1 MLLKPYQK
9 QIIDDLARYFEILRE
24 KGNIAVAFNEFW
36 QKHPRTAITPMFGEA
51 VEPYKNN
58 VPNVPHVCIKVP
70 TAGGKTF
77 IAANALNT
85 IFSAFDNS
93 RPKTVVW
100 LVPSNSILEQ
110 TIRNFSNPK
119 HPYREQLNTDFANK
133 VEVFDKKMLLQGAGF
148 NCTSVHENL
157 TLCIL
162 SFDSLRARKAEDRK
176 VNDENGNLQSFANR
190 VEEDEV
196 SVMSVLRSLN
206 PVVIVDESHNAESEL
221 SVEMLKNLNPSFILD
236 LTATPRK
243 NSNII
248 SFTSAL
254 ELKKENM
261 VKLPV
266 IVYNHRKKEDVVSSA
281 LELRMRLEMAAEAA
295 RKNGASYIRPIV
307 LFQAEPKTKNDNTT
321 FEKVK
326 SMLLELK
333 IPEEQIKI
341 KTADKNELQN
351 VDLMSADC
359 PVRYIITVNAL
370 KEGWDCPFAYILASL
385 ADRSSSVDVEQI
397 LGRVLR
403 LPNVCKNENAMLN
416 MSYVFTASA
425 KFSET
430 LDSIVKG
437 LNRAGF
443 SSKDYRQV
451 EIAESGLQEND
462 AATSVNGTAN
472 ATENSLPLQSEST
485 NNSDDFD
492 VTKIFWKPTPV
503 FGGNVEEKSA
513 GHAYIANATSTGAAI
528 NADSS
533 ASVPAVPNSPAES
546 AASFAE
552 QNPIIAEITKQAI
565 AENQK
570 LENQVAANAKSPL
583 TPSEVSKQVKT
594 YDIKEIFKD
603 SCASLKLPQ
612 FYYKLSHPSD
622 FFNLE
627 SEPFEKDMLLKNFP
641 LKNADTNI
649 DFQNVELDIRRIDLD
664 ETQKDFTPT
673 IFNMDKPSQNLI
685 IEWITNVKDLD
696 KKRKLCAE
704 NLRSWIGNMYPIP
717 DPDIIEYINRVL
729 QNFTDADLNNML
741 NTQSLYA
748 NKIKQKI
755 NELSAKYIENEFD
768 KALDQDKIELKPT
781 YEIPEKLNLST
792 VGKPLP
798 KTLHECEENVNG
810 FEEEVI
816 NAVANMENVEF
827 WTRNREKKDFCI
839 NGFINHYPDFI
850 IKTKKGKI
858 ILLET
863 KGDHLDAEK
872 KIKLGNLWASKAGNQ
887 FRYCLVY
894 KERRV
899 EHAYTKDEFLELIR
913 EL

>member
-9 QIIDDLARYFEILRE
+9 QIIDDLSRYLKILE
-24 KGNIAVAFNEFW
+24 ECGNTKNAFDKFW
-36 QKHPRTAITPMFGEA
+36 QEHPRTAFAPMLGEA

-58 VPNVPHVCIKVP
+58 VPGVPHVCIKVP

-85 IFSAFDNS
+85 IFSAFDKS

-119 HPYREQLNTDFANK
+119 HPYREQLNADFANK
-133 VEVFDKKMLLQGAGF
+133 VEVLDKKMLLQGIGF
-148 NCTSVHENL
+148 NSTSVSENL

-162 SFDSLRARKAEDRK
+162 SFDSLRARKKEDRK
-176 VNDENGNLQSFANR
+176 VNDENGNLQSFEGR
-190 VEEDEV
+190 IQEDEI

-206 PVVIVDESHNAESEL
+206 PVVVVDESHNAESEL

-236 LTATPRK
+236 LTATPRN

-266 IVYNHRKKEDVVSSA
+266 IVYNHHKREEVVGSA
-281 LELRMRLEMAAEAA
+281 LELRSRLEYAAEVA
-295 RKNGASYIRPIV
+295 RQKGAPYIRPIV
-307 LFQAEPKTKNDNTT
+307 LFQAEPKTKDDNTT

-326 SMLLELK
+326 SMLVALK

-341 KTADKNELQN
+341 KTADKNELQG

-385 ADRSSSVDVEQI
+385 ADRSSKVDVEQI

-403 LPNVCKNENAMLN
+403 LPHVRKNVNAMLN

-430 LDSIVKG
+430 LDSIVAG

-443 SSKDYRQV
+443 SSKDYRQEDKV
-451 EIAESGLQEND
+451 EIDETPVVVVPQTTVVESSSSKSNDEN
-462 AATSVNGTAN
+462 
-472 ATENSLPLQSEST
+472 E
-485 NNSDDFD
+485 FD
-492 VTKIFWKPTPV
+492 VSQIFWNPSSVAQNEITKENAGDAVSDNAEPAKNVTSAEKSV
-503 FGGNVEEKSA
+503 IAEIEKQAVEENKKLEEK
-513 GHAYIANATSTGAAI
+513 
-528 NADSS
+528 
-533 ASVPAVPNSPAES
+533 VAES
-546 AASFAE
+546 ARV
-552 QNPIIAEITKQAI
+552 QLPPT
-565 AENQK
+565 
-570 LENQVAANAKSPL
+570 
-583 TPSEVSKQVKT
+583 EVSKQVKT
-594 YDIKEIFKD
+594 YEIRDCFK
-603 SCASLKLPQ
+603 SSAATVELPKFFYKHSLANDLFGLNQ
-612 FYYKLSHPSD
+612 
-622 FFNLE
+622 
-627 SEPFEKDMLLKNFP
+627 EPFEKDMLLKKFP

-649 DFQNVELDIRRIDLD
+649 NFQNVDVDIRRVDLD
-664 ETQKDFTPT
+664 ETQNDFTPT
-673 IFNMDKPSQNLI
+673 IFSVDKQRQEEI
-685 IEWITNVKDLD
+685 IHWITNIKDVE
-696 KKRKLCAE
+696 KKRDKCASR
-704 NLRSWIGNMYPIP
+704 LFDWIGNMYPIP
-717 DPDIIEYINRVL
+717 DPDIIEYIKRVL
-729 QNFTDADLNNML
+729 DSFADADLDNML
-741 NTQSLYA
+741 NSQLLYA
-748 NKIKQKI
+748 NKIKEKI
-755 NELSAKYIENEFD
+755 NELSAKYIEDEFQ
-768 KALDQDKIELKPT
+768 KALDQDKMFLFPT
-781 YEIPEKLNLST
+781 YELPVSLNLSS

-798 KTLHECEENVNG
+798 KTLHEREENVNG
-810 FEEEVI
+810 FEEQVI
-816 NAVANMENVEF
+816 TAVAALDNVEF

-850 IKTKKGKI
+850 IKTKNGKI
-858 ILLET
+858 VLLET

-872 KIKLGNLWASKAGNQ
+872 KIKLGKLWADKAGNVY
-887 FRYCLVY
+887 RYCLVY
-894 KERRV
+894 ETRNV
-899 EHAYTKDEFLELIR
+899 AGAYTKDEFLSTLKEW
-913 EL
+913 

>member
-9 QIIDDLARYFEILRE
+9 QILDDLARYLDILKER
-24 KGNIAVAFNEFW
+24 GNIAVAFSEFW
-36 QKHPRTAITPMFGEA
+36 QTHPRTAITPTLGEA

-58 VPNVPHVCIKVP
+58 VPGVPHVCIKVP

-85 IFSAFDNS
+85 IFNAFDS
-93 RPKTVVW
+93 TRPKAVVW

-110 TIRNFSNPK
+110 TLRNFGNPK
-119 HPYREQLNTDFANK
+119 HPYREQLNTDFANR

-148 NCTSVHENL
+148 NNTSVHENL
-157 TLCIL
+157 SLCIL

-176 VNDENGNLQSFANR
+176 VNEENGNLQSFSGR
-190 VEEDEV
+190 VDEEEI

-221 SVEMLKNLNPSFILD
+221 SIEMLKNLNPSFILD

-266 IVYNHRKKEDVVSSA
+266 IVYNHRKKEDVVNSA
-281 LELRMRLEMAAEAA
+281 LELRSRLEYSAAQAQ
-295 RKNGASYIRPIV
+295 KNGAPYIRPIV

-326 SMLLELK
+326 LMLLDLK

-385 ADRSSSVDVEQI
+385 ADRSSCVDVEQI

-403 LPNVCKNENAMLN
+403 LPNVRKNENAMLN

-451 EIAESGLQEND
+451 EITEQEI
-462 AATSVNGTAN
+462 
-472 ATENSLPLQSEST
+472 TENKAVANNDGETLPLQADVTTSSE
-485 NNSDDFD
+485 DFD
-492 VTKIFWKPTPV
+492 VAKIFWKPVPV
-503 FGGNVEEKSA
+503 PDHLS
-513 GHAYIANATSTGAAI
+513 
-528 NADSS
+528 DS
-533 ASVPAVPNSPAES
+533 ASVTYNAGVTKTEENTV
-546 AASFAE
+546 
-552 QNPIIAEITKQAI
+552 IAEIAKQAI

-570 LENQVAANAKSPL
+570 LEKQVEANAKSPL
-583 TPSEVSKQVKT
+583 APSEVSKQVKT
-594 YDIKEIFKD
+594 YDVKEIFKE
-603 SCASLKLPQ
+603 SFANLKLPQ
-612 FYYKLSHPSD
+612 FYYKLSVKND
-622 FFNLE
+622 LFNLN
-627 SEPFEKDMLLKNFP
+627 SEPFEKDMLLKKFP
-641 LKNADTNI
+641 LKNEDTNI
-649 DFQNVELDIRRIDLD
+649 DFQSVELDIRRIDLD

-673 IFNMDKPSQNLI
+673 IFNVDKQRQNEI
-685 IEWITNVKDLD
+685 IQWLTNVKNLD
-696 KKRKLCAE
+696 KKRELCAQS
-704 NLRSWIGNMYPIP
+704 LRSWIGNMYPIP

-729 QNFTDADLNNML
+729 QNFSEADLNNML
-741 NTQSLYA
+741 NSQALYA
-748 NKIKQKI
+748 EKIKSKI
-755 NELSAKYIENEFD
+755 SELSAKYIEREFD

-781 YEIPEKLNLST
+781 YEIPEKLNLSA

-798 KTLHECEENVNG
+798 KTLHEAEENVNG

-850 IKTKKGKI
+850 IKTKNGKV

-872 KIKLGNLWASKAGNQ
+872 KIKLGNLWASKAGNN

-894 KERRV
+894 KDRRV
-899 EHAYTKDEFLELIR
+899 EHAYTKDGFLEMMR
-913 EL
+913 EW

>member
-9 QIIDDLARYFEILRE
+9 QIIDDLARYLEILRE

-403 LPNVCKNENAMLN
+403 LPNVRKNENAMLN

-451 EIAESGLQEND
+451 EIAEVESSENEGGAVAND
-462 AATSVNGTAN
+462 TGETEASHAAEVNN
-472 ATENSLPLQSEST
+472 P
-485 NNSDDFD
+485 DDFD
-492 VTKIFWKPTPV
+492 VTKIFWKPTLV
-503 FGGNVEEKSA
+503 QGGTLREHSVQ
-513 GHAYIANATSTGAAI
+513 YNA
-528 NADSS
+528 
-533 ASVPAVPNSPAES
+533 ASVSVNTPEAVTPNASAEII

-894 KERRV
+894 RERRV

-913 EL
+913 AL

>member
-9 QIIDDLARYFEILRE
+9 QIIDDLARYLEILKE
-24 KGNIAVAFNEFW
+24 KGNTAVAFNEFW
-36 QKHPRTAITPMFGEA
+36 QTHPRTAITPMLGES

-58 VPNVPHVCIKVP
+58 VPGVPHVCIKVP

-85 IFSAFDNS
+85 IFSAFDGT

-119 HPYREQLNTDFANK
+119 HPYREQLNTDFGNK

-162 SFDSLRARKAEDRK
+162 GFDSLRARKAEDRK
-176 VNDENGNLQSFANR
+176 VNEENGNLQSFANR
-190 VEEDEV
+190 VDEEEI

-266 IVYNHRKKEDVVSSA
+266 IVYNHRKKEDVISSA
-281 LELRMRLEMAAEAA
+281 LELRTRLEMAASEAS
-295 RKNGASYIRPIV
+295 KNGAPYIRPIV
-307 LFQAEPKTKNDNTT
+307 LFQAEPKTKNDNAT
-321 FEKVK
+321 FEKIK

-341 KTADKNELQN
+341 KTADKNELLN
-351 VDLMSADC
+351 MDLMSADC

-403 LPNVCKNENAMLN
+403 LPNVRKNENAMLN

-443 SSKDYRQV
+443 SSRDYRQV
-451 EIAESGLQEND
+451 EIEEPENSGNASEATTEN
-462 AATSVNGTAN
+462 TG
-472 ATENSLPLQSEST
+472 ATEPPLFADVNKPE
-485 NNSDDFD
+485 DFD
-492 VTKIFWKPTPV
+492 ISKIFWKPVPQPNGILYERTAEYSAGVPNTNV
-503 FGGNVEEKSA
+503 IAENANEPKQVPSNGNV
-513 GHAYIANATSTGAAI
+513 
-528 NADSS
+528 
-533 ASVPAVPNSPAES
+533 
-546 AASFAE
+546 AE
-552 QNPIIAEITKQAI
+552 QNSVIAEITKQAI

-583 TPSEVSKQVKT
+583 MPSEVSKQVKT
-594 YDIKEIFKD
+594 YDVKEFFKETV
-603 SCASLKLPQ
+603 ASLKLPQ
-612 FYYKLSHPSD
+612 FYYKHALQND
-622 FFNLE
+622 LFNLN
-627 SEPFEKDMLLKNFP
+627 SEPFEKDMLLKKFP

-673 IFNMDKPSQNLI
+673 IFNVDRQRQNEIVQWL
-685 IEWITNVKDLD
+685 TNVNDLN
-696 KKRKLCAE
+696 KKRELCAKS
-704 NLRSWIGNMYPIP
+704 LRGWIGNMYPIP
-717 DPDIIEYINRVL
+717 DPDIIEFINRVL
-729 QNFTDADLNNML
+729 QNFSEADLNNML
-741 NTQSLYA
+741 NSQSLYA
-748 NKIKQKI
+748 DKIKQKI
-755 NELSAKYIENEFD
+755 NELSAKYIEGEFD

-781 YEIPEKLNLST
+781 FEIPEKLNLSA

-798 KTLHECEENVNG
+798 KTLHEAEENVNG

-850 IKTKKGKI
+850 IKTKNGKV

-872 KIKLGNLWASKAGNQ
+872 KIKLGNLWASKAGNN

-894 KERRV
+894 KDRRV
-899 EHAYTKDEFLELIR
+899 EHAYTKDAFLELIR

>member
-9 QIIDDLARYFEILRE
+9 QIIDDLARYLEILKE
-24 KGNIAVAFNEFW
+24 KGNTAVAFNEFW
-36 QKHPRTAITPMFGEA
+36 QTHPRTAITPMLGES

-58 VPNVPHVCIKVP
+58 VPGVPHVCIKVP

-85 IFSAFDNS
+85 IFSAFDAS

-110 TIRNFSNPK
+110 TVRNFSNPK
-119 HPYREQLNTDFANK
+119 HPYREQLNTDFGNK

-162 SFDSLRARKAEDRK
+162 GFDSLRARKAEDRK
-176 VNDENGNLQSFANR
+176 VNDENGNLQSFAGR
-190 VEEDEV
+190 VEEDEI

-266 IVYNHRKKEDVVSSA
+266 IVYNHRKKEDVISSA
-281 LELRMRLEMAAEAA
+281 LELRMRLETVAEAA
-295 RKNGASYIRPIV
+295 RKNGDPYIRPIV
-307 LFQAEPKTKNDNTT
+307 LFQAEPKIKNDNAT

-403 LPNVCKNENAMLN
+403 LPNVRKNENAMLN

-425 KFSET
+425 KFGET

-443 SSKDYRQV
+443 SSRDYRQV
-451 EIAESGLQEND
+451 EIEEPENSGNASEATTEN
-462 AATSVNGTAN
+462 TG
-472 ATENSLPLQSEST
+472 ATEPPLFADVNKPE
-485 NNSDDFD
+485 DFD
-492 VTKIFWKPTPV
+492 ISKIFWKPVPQPNGILYERTAEYSAGVPNTNV
-503 FGGNVEEKSA
+503 TAENANEPKQVPSNGNV
-513 GHAYIANATSTGAAI
+513 
-528 NADSS
+528 
-533 ASVPAVPNSPAES
+533 
-546 AASFAE
+546 AE
-552 QNPIIAEITKQAI
+552 QNSVIAEITKQAI

-583 TPSEVSKQVKT
+583 MPSEVSKQVKT
-594 YDIKEIFKD
+594 YDVKEIFKETV
-603 SCASLKLPQ
+603 ALLKLPQ
-612 FYYKLSHPSD
+612 FYYKHALQND
-622 FFNLE
+622 LFNLN
-627 SEPFEKDMLLKNFP
+627 SEPFEKDMLLKKFP

-673 IFNMDKPSQNLI
+673 IFNVDRQRQNEIVQWL
-685 IEWITNVKDLD
+685 TNVNDLN
-696 KKRKLCAE
+696 KKRELCAKS
-704 NLRSWIGNMYPIP
+704 LRGWIGNMYPIP
-717 DPDIIEYINRVL
+717 DPDIIEFINRVL
-729 QNFTDADLNNML
+729 QNFSEADLNNML
-741 NTQSLYA
+741 NSQSLYA
-748 NKIKQKI
+748 DKIKQKI
-755 NELSAKYIENEFD
+755 NELSAKYIEGEFD

-781 YEIPEKLNLST
+781 FEIPEKLNLSA

-798 KTLHECEENVNG
+798 KTLHEAEESVNG

-850 IKTKKGKI
+850 IKTKNGKVV
-858 ILLET
+858 LLET

-872 KIKLGNLWASKAGNQ
+872 KIKLGNLWASKAGNN

-894 KERRV
+894 KDRRV
-899 EHAYTKDEFLELIR
+899 EHAYTKDAFLELIR

>member
-9 QIIDDLARYFEILRE
+9 QIIDDLARYLEILKE
-24 KGNIAVAFNEFW
+24 KGNTAVAFNEFW
-36 QKHPRTAITPMFGEA
+36 QTHPRTAITPMLGES

-58 VPNVPHVCIKVP
+58 VPGVPHVCIKVP

-85 IFSAFDNS
+85 IFKAFDS
-93 RPKTVVW
+93 TRPKIVVW

-110 TIRNFSNPK
+110 TLRNFGNPK
-119 HPYREQLNTDFANK
+119 HPYREQLNTDFANR

-157 TLCIL
+157 SLCIL
-162 SFDSLRARKAEDRK
+162 SFDSLRARNAEDRK
-176 VNDENGNLQSFANR
+176 VNEENGNLQSFANR
-190 VEEDEV
+190 VDEEEI

-266 IVYNHRKKEDVVSSA
+266 IVYNHRKKEDVISSA
-281 LELRMRLEMAAEAA
+281 LELRTRLEMAASEAS
-295 RKNGASYIRPIV
+295 KNGAPYIRPIV
-307 LFQAEPKTKNDNTT
+307 LFQAEPKTKNDNAT
-321 FEKVK
+321 FEKIK

-403 LPNVCKNENAMLN
+403 LPNVRKNENAMLN

-425 KFSET
+425 KFGET

-437 LNRAGF
+437 LNCAGF
-443 SSKDYRQV
+443 SSRDYRQI
-451 EIAESGLQEND
+451 EIEEPENSGNAGGATAENTG
-462 AATSVNGTAN
+462 
-472 ATENSLPLQSEST
+472 ATEPSLFADVNKP
-485 NNSDDFD
+485 DDFD
-492 VTKIFWKPTPV
+492 VSKIFWKPVPV
-503 FGGNVEEKSA
+503 LGGNVVEKSA
-513 GHAYIANATSTGAAI
+513 GHAYIDN
-528 NADSS
+528 
-533 ASVPAVPNSPAES
+533 V
-546 AASFAE
+546 AE
-552 QNPIIAEITKQAI
+552 QNSVIAEITKQAI

-583 TPSEVSKQVKT
+583 MPSEVSKQVKT
-594 YDIKEIFKD
+594 YDVKGIFKE
-603 SCASLKLPQ
+603 SVANLRLPQ
-612 FYYKLSHPSD
+612 FYYRHALQND
-622 FFNLE
+622 LFNLN
-627 SEPFEKDMLLKNFP
+627 SEPFEKDMLLKKFP

-673 IFNMDKPSQNLI
+673 IFNVDKQRQ
-685 IEWITNVKDLD
+685 IEILGWLTSIKDLD

-704 NLRSWIGNMYPIP
+704 NLRGWIGNMYPIP
-717 DPDIIEYINRVL
+717 DPDIVEYITRVL
-729 QNFTDADLNNML
+729 QNFSDADLNNML
-741 NTQSLYA
+741 NSQSLYA
-748 NKIKQKI
+748 DKIKQKI
-755 NELSAKYIENEFD
+755 NELSAKYIESEFD
-768 KALDQDKIELKPT
+768 KSLDQDKIELKPT
-781 YEIPEKLNLST
+781 YEIPEKLNLSA

-798 KTLHECEENVNG
+798 KTLHEAEENVNG

-850 IKTKKGKI
+850 IKTKNGKVV
-858 ILLET
+858 LLET

-872 KIKLGNLWASKAGNQ
+872 KIKLGKKWAEKAGNEY
-887 FRYCLVY
+887 RYCLVY
-894 KERRV
+894 KTRMV
-899 EHAYTKDEFLELIR
+899 EGAYTKDEFLNALENW
-913 EL
+913 

>member
-9 QIIDDLARYFEILRE
+9 QIIDDLAFYLEILKE
-24 KGNIAVAFNEFW
+24 KGNTAVAFNEFW
-36 QKHPRTAITPMFGEA
+36 QTHPRTAITPMLGEA

-58 VPNVPHVCIKVP
+58 VPGVPHVCIKVP

-85 IFSAFDNS
+85 IFKAFDS
-93 RPKTVVW
+93 TRPKIVVW

-110 TIRNFSNPK
+110 TLRNFGNPK
-119 HPYREQLNTDFANK
+119 HSYREQLNTDFANR

-157 TLCIL
+157 SLCIL

-176 VNDENGNLQSFANR
+176 VNEENGNLQSFANR
-190 VEEDEV
+190 VDEEEI

-281 LELRMRLEMAAEAA
+281 LELRYRLEMSAEAA
-295 RKNGASYIRPIV
+295 RKNGAPYIRPIV
-307 LFQAEPKTKNDNTT
+307 LFQAEPKTKNDNAT

-341 KTADKNELQN
+341 KTADKNELLN

-451 EIAESGLQEND
+451 EIEEPENSGNAGEATAENTG
-462 AATSVNGTAN
+462 
-472 ATENSLPLQSEST
+472 ATEPPLFADV
-485 NNSDDFD
+485 NKPDDFD
-492 VTKIFWKPTPV
+492 VSKIFWKPVPDHLSDSAKAIYNPGSTEVDVSKVDSTNPTASA
-503 FGGNVEEKSA
+503 EE
-513 GHAYIANATSTGAAI
+513 N
-528 NADSS
+528 
-533 ASVPAVPNSPAES
+533 SV
-546 AASFAE
+546 
-552 QNPIIAEITKQAI
+552 IAEIAKQAI

-570 LENQVAANAKSPL
+570 LEKQVEANAKSPL
-583 TPSEVSKQVKT
+583 APSEVSKQVKT
-594 YDIKEIFKD
+594 YDVKEIFKETV
-603 SCASLKLPQ
+603 ASLKLPQ
-612 FYYKLSHPSD
+612 FYYKHALQND
-622 FFNLE
+622 LFNLN
-627 SEPFEKDMLLKNFP
+627 SEPFEKDMLLKKFP
-641 LKNADTNI
+641 LKNEDTNI
-649 DFQNVELDIRRIDLD
+649 DFQSVESDIRRVDLD

-673 IFNMDKPSQNLI
+673 IFNVDKQRQNEI
-685 IEWITNVKDLD
+685 IQWLTNVKNLD
-696 KKRKLCAE
+696 KKRELCAQS
-704 NLRSWIGNMYPIP
+704 LRGWIGNMYPIP

-729 QNFTDADLNNML
+729 QNLSEADLNNML
-741 NTQSLYA
+741 NSQALYA
-748 NKIKQKI
+748 EKIKSKI
-755 NELSAKYIENEFD
+755 SELSAKYIEREFE

-781 YEIPEKLNLST
+781 YEISEKLILSSA
-792 VGKPLP
+792 GKSLP
-798 KTLHECEENVNG
+798 KTLHEAEEKVNI
-810 FEEEVI
+810 FEEGVI

-850 IKTKKGKI
+850 IKTKNGKV

-872 KIKLGNLWASKAGNQ
+872 KIKLGNLWASKAGNN

-894 KERRV
+894 KDRRV
-899 EHAYTKDEFLELIR
+899 EHAYTKDEFLDTIKEW
-913 EL
+913 